1 MGCQSC
7 GGGASQKF
15 ETKYTG
21 KVAQTMVEWFTS
33 LGWVYVGLCGC
44 RENHKV
50 FQNQAIPN
58 WEVWVHQMGNSV
70 QFRRVYSAA
79 DKVKK
84 GLAGLENYK
93 QGYEYWVLKS
103 EIKITE

>member
-1 MGCQSC
+1 MGCTSC
-7 GGGASQKF
+7 GGGLNKAENIKH
-15 ETKYTG
+15 EG
-21 KVAQTMVEWFTS
+21 KVTLTMVEWFIS

-50 FQNQAIPN
+50 FQHPTITN
-58 WEVWVHQMGNSV
+58 WEVWVHQLGNSV

-93 QGYEYWVLKS
+93 QGYEYWVLNS